1 MSLTSEYQD
10 RGEGEA
16 AADEEVASE
25 GDEQPTS
32 GADERSVRNFICV
45 VCQQPLA
52 EQTSQ
57 RWQGEPVHPE
67 CGAELRCGVS
77 VGASYD
83 D

>member
-1 MSLTSEYQD
+1 MSLTSEYKD

-16 AADEEVASE
+16 TADEEVAA
-25 GDEQPTS
+25 DANEQVAS
-32 GADERSVRNFICV
+32 DVGGQAVRNFICV

-52 EQTSQ
+52 EETSQ